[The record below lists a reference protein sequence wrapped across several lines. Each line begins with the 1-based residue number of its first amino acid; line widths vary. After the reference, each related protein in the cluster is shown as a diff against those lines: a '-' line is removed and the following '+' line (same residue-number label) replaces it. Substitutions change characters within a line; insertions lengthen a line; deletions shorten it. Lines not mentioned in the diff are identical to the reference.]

1 MNINYDYITYD
12 DVLRAR
18 RKMYERAYEE
28 HATDSL
34 LNTARDLFGQEAF
47 DMCIQICEGLLDSQ
61 DPKQLYD
68 AKKLIALSHFSKQDH
83 AKADEAFYDLT
94 IDSKNSDDYFN
105 AVISS
110 ALNKNFDRSKALFEV
125 ALEKY
130 THHGTQKN
138 MPSVQ
143 LILHYMVTLITVE
156 EYDLA
161 KEQFHLLKEVYIKVK
176 NTDETFLRSRALEPI
191 QNFLELSTPVLQRY
205 SEDELEIIYDALHSN
220 VDDNGQEIVDEFFNT
235 LVK

>member
-18 RKMYERAYEE
+18 REMYERAYEK
-28 HATDSL
+28 HATNSI
-34 LNTARDLFGQEAF
+34 LNSARDLFSQGAF
-47 DMCIQICEGLLDSQ
+47 DMCINICKGLLDTN

-68 AKKLIALSHFSKQDH
+68 AKKLIALSYYSKQDN
-83 AKADEAFYDLT
+83 ANADEAFYDLT
-94 IDSKNSDDYFN
+94 INSTNSDDYFN
-105 AVISS
+105 AVISA

-143 LILHYMVTLITVE
+143 LILHYMITLITVE
-156 EYDLA
+156 EFELA
-161 KEQFHLLKEVYIKVK
+161 KEQFHLLKEIYIKVK
-176 NTDETFLRSRALEPI
+176 NTDEKFLRSRALEPI
-191 QNFLELSTPVLQRY
+191 ERFLELSTPILQQY

-220 VDDNGQEIVDEFFNT
+220 IDEAGKEKVEDYFNSIV
-235 LVK
+235 K

>member
-1 MNINYDYITYD
+1 MNINYDYITYE

-18 RKMYERAYEE
+18 RQMYERAHEK
-28 HATDSL
+28 HATNSI

-47 DMCIQICEGLLDSQ
+47 DMCIKICEGLLDSH

-68 AKKLIALSHFSKQDH
+68 AKKLIALSYYSKQDFQN
-83 AKADEAFYDLT
+83 ADEAFYNLT

-105 AVISS
+105 AVIAA

-143 LILHYMVTLITVE
+143 LILHYMITLINVE
-156 EYDLA
+156 ELELA
-161 KEQFHLLKEVYIKVK
+161 KEQFQLLKQVYMKVK

-191 QNFLELSTPVLQRY
+191 EKFLEISTPVLKLY
-205 SEDELEIIYDALHSN
+205 SEDELEIIF
-220 VDDNGQEIVDEFFNT
+220 DDLTSTIDEAGKEKVTEFFQT
-235 LVK
+235 IVE